1 MTTDGRRLPPA
12 SFLCFLALPNSN
24 NWNAS
29 HDHREKIYISYDST
43 NKNSQVGALEL
54 VEYGKPKVDMGDPIF
69 NYAIAYDTRNAKPLF
84 YEAYPGS
91 VTDVSQLEYMLG
103 EAKGYG
109 YKNIGFILD
118 RGYFSKDNIRMMDE
132 YGYDFVL
139 MV

>member
-1 MTTDGRRLPPA
+1 M
-12 SFLCFLALPNSN
+12 
-24 NWNAS
+24 
-29 HDHREKIYISYDST
+29 
-43 NKNSQVGALEL
+43 
-54 VEYGKPKVDMGDPIF
+54 EYGKPKVDMGDPIF

-103 EAKGYG
+103 KAKGYG